1 MRAYFVVKMNINARI
16 ILLTTLCIRIQNSIT
31 RQKLTLNSQPN
42 I

>member
-1 MRAYFVVKMNINARI
+1 MRAYFVVRMNINARI

-31 RQKLTLNSQPN
+31 RHKLTLNSQPN